1 MVFLLLNEE
10 QIGVKKKLCKTLD
23 SLKKALPIMI
33 TFKNKENTLAILLSR
48 FMLVVE
54 NMKSQIEFYKS

>member
-1 MVFLLLNEE
+1 MKNKLVL
-10 QIGVKKKLCKTLD
+10 KKNYVETLD

-54 NMKSQIEFYKS
+54 T